1 MDCGDEMVKEK
12 NITKTKNKYNWAD
25 LIICIVIAI
34 LCLVVVYPMYYVM
47 ILSISDPSEAVKM
60 SAHILPKGLYIDTY
74 KLFLKD
80 ASLWRSYAYTIF
92 YAATTCIL
100 METTCVLMAYPLTCK
115 RLYGKKFIIFFL
127 LVPMYFSGG
136 MIPEYLVYTKLG
148 LYNNVWSLIIPGAFS
163 IWNII
168 LTRTYM
174 STIPDTM
181 KEAAKMDGANHFNI
195 LTRIYV
201 PLSKPIMAV
210 IAIYTVVGVWNAW
223 FRSMV
228 YQPNLRIQ
236 PLQMYLR
243 RVLITQSV
251 DITDISA
258 EEAAVLAEK
267 LLSNMQMRYA
277 MIVFTTLPILFIY
290 PFFQKYFVKGVM
302 VGSLKG

>member
-1 MDCGDEMVKEK
+1 MDCGENMGKVKGMK
-12 NITKTKNKYNWAD
+12 AKHYNWAD
-25 LIICIVIAI
+25 AVIGIMIIGICM
-34 LCLVVVYPMYYVM
+34 VVVYPMYYIL
-47 ILSISDPSEAVKM
+47 ILSISTPAEAVKM
-60 SAHILPKGLYIDTY
+60 SAYLWPKGLYFETY
-74 KLFLKD
+74 QLFFEDKN
-80 ASLWRSYAYTIF
+80 LWRSYAYTIF
-92 YAATTCIL
+92 YAVSTCIL
-100 METTCVLMAYPLTCK
+100 MEATCVLMAYPLTCK
-115 RLYGKKFIIFFL
+115 RLYGRKFITLFL

-136 MIPEYLVYTKLG
+136 LIPEYLILTKLG

-174 STIPDTM
+174 NSIPDTM
-181 KEAAKMDGANHFNI
+181 KEAAKIDGANHFNI
-195 LTRIYV
+195 LGRIYV

-228 YQPNLRIQ
+228 YQTDIKIQ

-251 DITDISA
+251 DLTDISA

-267 LLSNMQMRYA
+267 MLSNMQMRYA

-290 PFFQKYFVKGVM
+290 PFFQKYFVKGIM